1 MLRSWAIANLDEKPV
16 APGFLPA
23 RKPTGH
29 RALAVEDDLIDQPY
43 CVEPIIPR
51 GDERPPFHLGLCR
64 V

>member
-1 MLRSWAIANLDEKPV
+1 
-16 APGFLPA
+16 
-23 RKPTGH
+23 
-29 RALAVEDDLIDQPY
+29 LAVEDDLIDQPY